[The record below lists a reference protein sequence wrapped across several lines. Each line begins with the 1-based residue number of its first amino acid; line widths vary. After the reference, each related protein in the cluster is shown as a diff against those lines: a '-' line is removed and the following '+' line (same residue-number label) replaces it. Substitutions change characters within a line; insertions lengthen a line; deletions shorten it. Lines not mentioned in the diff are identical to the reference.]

1 MDPQRKSYLIE
12 AACEAQPYPPE
23 RALAFNWLTA
33 NIDQYDDIDWQ
44 KRVGPG
50 LQLGGDYLPG
60 VQAMAYQATR
70 KRADLVAYRNNATT
84 IIELKD
90 HVDLAAVRQALEYAA
105 LWKFAPADPPVA
117 AVLVVG
123 NTGDADIVNTAA
135 AQGVTVEL
143 MPPPLPPTPTP

>member
-23 RALAFNWLTA
+23 RALAYDWLTA

-50 LQLGGDYLPG
+50 VQLGGDYSPG
-60 VQAMAYQATR
+60 VQSMAYHATR
-70 KRADLVAYRNNATT
+70 KRADLVAYRNNTTT
-84 IIELKD
+84 IIELKS
-90 HVDLAAVRQALEYAA
+90 HVNLAAVRQALDYAQ
-105 LWKFAPADPPVA
+105 LWKFAPTDPPVA

-135 AQGVTVEL
+135 AQGVTVVL
-143 MPPPLPPTPTP
+143 MTPAPPSTPRP